1 MKGFMKFLMLQVLFI
16 CAICGTATNVYADE
30 VKQKEL
36 YTLENPTWFK
46 KNWFF

>member
-1 MKGFMKFLMLQVLFI
+1 MKFLMLQALFI
-16 CAICGTATNVYADE
+16 CAIFGTATNVYADE

-36 YTLENPTWFK
+36 YTLEILLGL